1 MAKVDMK
8 DRTALERLY
17 PKDEFASDAA
27 RNDLPNAIV
36 RGVRVGSAPD
46 ESGCFELERAA
57 RHVGEPE
64 TPYFLAPHNEQDYE
78 RFLDE
83 VITAAKRFGFRAE
96 ETPGQG
102 DPRIKGLRQ

>member
-1 MAKVDMK
+1 LCA
-8 DRTALERLY
+8 
-17 PKDEFASDAA
+17 ASASV
-27 RNDLPNAIV
+27 P
-36 RGVRVGSAPD
+36 APD

-64 TPYFLAPHNEQDYE
+64 TPYFLAPHNGQDYD
-78 RFLDE
+78 RFLGD
-83 VITAAKRFGFRAE
+83 VIAAAQRYGFRAE